1 MQHAAATSQQPCPFS
16 RFDAQGSEIPAKYAL
31 TFTFFGILPRR
42 RLASVFSLAAR
53 ATAAMGSCG
62 CDDRLIVALIFVI
75 WFLTNLT
82 INFYNKCAAY
92 SL

>member
-1 MQHAAATSQQPCPFS
+1 M
-16 RFDAQGSEIPAKYAL
+16 
-31 TFTFFGILPRR
+31 PRR